1 MTTKAILRRLDRLN
15 AREMSKA
22 PKVLQILVTS
32 IGEPDKTIELVL
44 ERPSDSRRAGW
55 LKAAHE
61 ARGDL

>member
-1 MTTKAILRRLDRLN
+1 MTTKAILRRLDRLA

-44 ERPSDSRRAGW
+44 DRPNGRRRAGW
-55 LKAAHE
+55 LPRVRAI
-61 ARGDL
+61 GDGP